1 MIERFGYL
9 KKLKQMKTVEAKV
22 SIVRPFG
29 FLLMDLPNN
38 IHESKIPDVIDN
50 YYSPDCCGDT

>member
-1 MIERFGYL
+1 MIGRFGYL
-9 KKLKQMKTVEAKV
+9 KKMKQMMTVEAKV

-50 YYSPDCCGDT
+50 CYSPDCCGDT